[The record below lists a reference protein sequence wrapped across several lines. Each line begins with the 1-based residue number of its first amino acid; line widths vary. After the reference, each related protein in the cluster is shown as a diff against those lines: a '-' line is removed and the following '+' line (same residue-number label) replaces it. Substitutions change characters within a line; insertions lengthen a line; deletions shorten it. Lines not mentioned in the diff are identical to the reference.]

1 MAKIA
6 TFNHLLLKKSTNFR
20 TFESNEMKNILQI
33 LLFILLSQTAFG
45 QYNEYEAA
53 EIQQADA
60 GARTVVRVNL
70 FGSMAGS
77 FTGEIERVINKRF
90 SVQLAIGYRSL
101 NLTPLY
107 VNTDVADHVSLH
119 QRGFTFVPQIKY
131 YWTHFSKKLRNPMGA
146 YIAPYMRIG
155 QYDFELKDDLL
166 DGKYDLTYDLTAI
179 SGGLVFGFQLIAG
192 KHFALDAFFGPQ
204 VKHKKVSNERWRY
217 PSSSDDGVVT
227 IKRSVMTFEP
237 RVGIT
242 AGIAF

>member
-1 MAKIA
+1 MKKIIP
-6 TFNHLLLKKSTNFR
+6 
-20 TFESNEMKNILQI
+20 ILI
-33 LLFILLSQTAFG
+33 LVLLSQTGFS

-53 EIQQADA
+53 ETRQPDA
-60 GARTVVRVNL
+60 GVKTVVRVNI

-77 FTGEIERVINKRF
+77 FTGEIERIINKRF
-90 SVQLAIGYRSL
+90 SVQLAVGYRSL
-101 NLTPLY
+101 NLTPFF
-107 VNTDVADHVSLH
+107 VNTDVADHVSFYQH
-119 QRGFTFVPQIKY
+119 GFTFVPQMKY
-131 YWTHFSKKLRNPMGA
+131 YWTHFSKKLQNPMGA
-146 YIAPYMRIG
+146 YIASYVRIG

-204 VKHKKVSNERWRY
+204 VKHKKINNERWRY

-227 IKRSVMTFEP
+227 LKRSVMTFEP